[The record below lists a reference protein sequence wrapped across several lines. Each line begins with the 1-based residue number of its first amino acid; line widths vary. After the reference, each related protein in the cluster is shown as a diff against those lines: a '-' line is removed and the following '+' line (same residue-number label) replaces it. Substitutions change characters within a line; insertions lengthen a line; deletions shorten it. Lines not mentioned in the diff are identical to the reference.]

1 MSSDIDLVFVYD
13 EGGETQAVG
22 EFSSA
27 RRQVTNHELFD
38 RLARHVIA
46 SINEIDGTGFVFRV
60 DMRLRPFGDSGPL
73 VISSAKL
80 EEYLYSQERDWER
93 LA

>member
-27 RRQVTNHELFD
+27 RRQVTNHEFFD
-38 RLARHVIA
+38 RLARRVIA
-46 SINEIDGTGFVFRV
+46 SINEIDGTGFVFAWTCV
-60 DMRLRPFGDSGPL
+60 CVLL
-73 VISSAKL
+73 VTAVP
-80 EEYLYSQERDWER
+80 W
-93 LA
+93 